1 MKGWTSVTAGLQL
14 RILFGKLW
22 LVQPWGLSAEWLPFI
37 LTPSSFLSP
46 SLPYLGLCKLGT
58 IVLILLASKVMLKIL
73 QARLQQYMFQELS
86 YVQAGFKKSRGT
98 KDHIANNH
106 WTIEIQ
112 ENSRKISTSA
122 SLIMLKPL
130 TLWITINCG
139 KRWEYQASLPSS
151 CETCVQVR
159 KQQLEHDIE

>member
-1 MKGWTSVTAGLQL
+1 
-14 RILFGKLW
+14 
-22 LVQPWGLSAEWLPFI
+22 
-37 LTPSSFLSP
+37 
-46 SLPYLGLCKLGT
+46 
-58 IVLILLASKVMLKIL
+58 MLKIL

-122 SLIMLKPL
+122 SLTNLKPS
-130 TLWITINCG
+130 TVWITTNCE
-139 KRWEYQASLPSS
+139 KLLERWEYQTTLPAS
-151 CETCVQVR
+151 
-159 KQQLEHDIE
+159 